1 MRIQTLPVYSKLAD
15 EAEVR
20 NLGLWDKLPM
30 NEDGTRWRL
39 SQHQVETYKA
49 LTKSDGIDVIFNTAM
64 TGDGKSLAGQLP
76 SLIQGWRLPLF
87 GMYPTNE
94 LIRDQLRQAEKTW
107 SFWQQP
113 TLKLA
118 LDSSTLDRLM
128 ESGDFGRRGEALLST
143 LRNHDVVLTNPDI
156 FHYIMQMYY
165 VRTGQKGDAPDK
177 VFEPLV
183 HKFQQ
188 FTFDEFHIFETPQ
201 VVSVINALL
210 LILET
215 TRGHKRRFLF
225 QSATPNELMLTYL
238 QRAGVRVAVVEGTYT
253 HSWQQPDPLQWRPIL
268 QGSEIYF
275 DDIGVEQWIDEHL
288 EDTLLPFFRDHR
300 PAAKGAI
307 IVNSVAQAK
316 QLTQRLQVALASY
329 GITVEENTGL
339 TGRSRRANSYQA
351 DLLVG
356 TSTIDIGVDFQINF
370 LLFESR
376 DAGSFLQRLGRLGRH
391 QGYERDGK
399 SISFEGV
406 FQAHALLP
414 PWIVARLFEATGE
427 IAAPM
432 IAGGE
437 HDRHQ
442 LAQAI
447 NAAFPP
453 PADFRGYAKAWGGL
467 QSARVVSALRNPTI
481 RDNYAETAQQLTTR
495 YETTFDLK
503 LSGYYGRFKSLK
515 EEQRPLLD
523 EVIAFRGGSYFD
535 CGLFDPQERGSDQ
548 IKSYDLLAL
557 LPNAILRELSEA
569 DFWQMVQRVGVP
581 EGPLQR
587 RDFLAFFQLVGFTDV
602 RSNFRIKLQHEIGEW
617 GDHEFGVARVL
628 TGITLEHDFP
638 QSVPGLSVINRR
650 LQQQEIP
657 ALLCRGFSH
666 PLEIKR
672 RLRLPML
679 FPVYPMISRDQLGGV
694 IAFGR
699 QALLLDVALRHSGIK
714 CSGDAAIIL

>member
-15 EAEVR
+15 EIPVELQA
-20 NLGLWDKLPM
+20 KLPA
-30 NEDGTRWRL
+30 RWRL
-39 SQHQVETYKA
+39 SQHQVETYRA
-49 LTKSDGIDVIFNTAM
+49 LSASNGAEVIFNTAM

-76 SLIQGWRLPLF
+76 SLVQGWKLPLF

-107 SFWQQP
+107 TFWQQP
-113 TLKLA
+113 AMQLA

-128 ESGDFGRRGEALLST
+128 ASGDFGQRGEALLST

-156 FHYIMQMYY
+156 FHYIMQLYY

-177 VFEPLV
+177 VFEPLI

-215 TRGHKRRFLF
+215 TRGHRRRFLF
-225 QSATPNELMLTYL
+225 QSATPSPLMLDYL
-238 QRAGVRVAVVEGTYT
+238 QKAGVKVALVEGCYT
-253 HSWQQPDPLQWRPIL
+253 HTWQAPDPTEWRQII
-268 QGSEIYF
+268 QGASIHFDEIS
-275 DDIGVEQWIDEHL
+275 VEQWIDEHL
-288 EDTLLPFFRDHR
+288 ADTLIPFFRDRR

-316 QLTQRLQVALASY
+316 RLTQRLQVALQPY

-339 TGRSRRANSYQA
+339 TGRNRRADSYQA

-356 TSTIDIGVDFQINF
+356 TSTIDVGVDFQINF

-391 QGYERDGK
+391 QGYERNGQP
-399 SISFEGV
+399 ISFEGV
-406 FQAHALLP
+406 FHAYALLP
-414 PWIVARLFEATGE
+414 PWIIARLFESSDGV
-427 IAAPM
+427 IAPLVDGA
-432 IAGGE
+432 E
-437 HDRHQ
+437 HNRQQ
-442 LAQAI
+442 LTQAI
-447 NAAFPP
+447 NDAFPL

-481 RDNYAETAQQLTTR
+481 RDNYAETMQSLTTR
-495 YETTFDLK
+495 YEATFDLK
-503 LSGYYGRFKSLK
+503 LPGYYGQLKRLK
-515 EEQRPLLD
+515 EEQPSLFD

-535 CGLFDPQERGSDQ
+535 CGLYDPQEQGSDQ

-569 DFWQMVQRVGVP
+569 DFWEAVRRTGTP
-581 EGPLQR
+581 AEPLSR
-587 RDFLAFFQLVGFTDV
+587 REFLAIFQLAGFTQE
-602 RSNFRIKLQHEIGEW
+602 RSNFRIKLQHDIGDW
-617 GDHEFGVARVL
+617 GDQYFGVAQGL
-628 TGITLEHDFP
+628 TGITIEHEIP
-638 QSVPGLSVINRR
+638 ATVPGLIALNRR
-650 LQQQEIP
+650 LQQRAIP

-679 FPVYPMISRDQLGGV
+679 FPVYPFISRDQLGGV

-699 QALLLDVALRHSGIK
+699 QALLLDVALRHRGIR
-714 CSGDAAIIL
+714 CGGDAAIIL

>member
-1 MRIQTLPVYSKLAD
+1 MQIRTLPVYSKLAD
-15 EAEVR
+15 EVPDALRV
-20 NLGLWDKLPM
+20 KLPT
-30 NEDGTRWRL
+30 GWRL
-39 SQHQVETYKA
+39 SKHQVATYQA
-49 LTKSDGIDVIFNTAM
+49 LTAVDGAEVIFNIAM

-76 SLIQGWRLPLF
+76 SLVQGWRLPLF

-113 TLKLA
+113 AMQLA
-118 LDSSTLDRLM
+118 LDSSALDRLM
-128 ESGDFGRRGEALLST
+128 ESDDFGQRGEALLSM

-165 VRTGQKGDAPDK
+165 RRTGQKGDAPDK
-177 VFEPLV
+177 VFEPLI

-215 TRGHKRRFLF
+215 TRGYQRRFLF
-225 QSATPNELMLTYL
+225 QSATPNELMLDYL
-238 QRAGVRVAVVEGTYT
+238 QRAGVKVAVVQGSYMHT
-253 HSWQQPDPLQWRPIL
+253 SQPPDPACWRQIL
-268 QGSEIYF
+268 QSAAIYF
-275 DDIGVEQWIDEHL
+275 EEVGVEQWIEEHL
-288 EDTLLPFFRDHR
+288 EDTLIPFFRDRR

-316 QLTQRLQVALASY
+316 RLTQRLQAALRPY
-329 GITVEENTGL
+329 ELIVEENTGL
-339 TGRSRRANSYQA
+339 TGRNRRADSYQA

-356 TSTIDIGVDFQINF
+356 TSTIDVGVDFQINF

-391 QGYERDGK
+391 QGYERAGK

-414 PWIVARLFEATGE
+414 PWIIARLFEATSGT
-427 IAAPM
+427 AALLRD
-432 IAGGE
+432 GGE
-437 HDRHQ
+437 YDRQQ

-447 NAAFPP
+447 TAAFPP
-453 PADFRGYAKAWGGL
+453 LADFRGYAKAWGGL
-467 QSARVVSALRNPTI
+467 QAARVVSALRNPTI
-481 RDNYAETAQQLTTR
+481 RDNYAETAQNLTTR

-503 LSGYYGRFKSLK
+503 LSAYYGRFKGLK
-515 EEQRPLLD
+515 EEQRPLLE

-535 CGLFDPQERGSDQ
+535 CGLYDPQEQGSDQ

-557 LPNAILRELSEA
+557 LPNAILHELSEA
-569 DFWQMVQRVGVP
+569 DFWEGVQQRGIP
-581 EGPLQR
+581 ERPLR
-587 RDFLAFFQLVGFTDV
+587 RREFLAFFQLAGFTQE
-602 RSNFRIKLQHEIGEW
+602 RSNFRIKLQHDIGDW
-617 GDHEFGVARVL
+617 GDHYFGVARVL
-628 TGITLEHDFP
+628 TGITLEHETP
-638 QSVPGLSVINRR
+638 AAVPGLNALNRR
-650 LQQQEIP
+650 LQQREIP
-657 ALLCRGFSH
+657 TLLCRGFNH

-679 FPVYPMISRDQLGGV
+679 FPVYSFISRDQLGGI

-714 CSGDAAIIL
+714 CGGDAAIIL